1 MSGIYI
7 ALATVAAAATTAS
20 ASVYGAKKQ
29 ASATKQ
35 AAKLQKQASD
45 DALRQQQQEQN
56 QLNQRE
62 VDQESL
68 LEANTGSD
76 TQATILTN
84 PGGLTIDDLILGRGT
99 SLLGGRK

>member
-1 MSGIYI
+1 MSGIITAIVGSAVI
-7 ALATVAAAATTAS
+7 AGS
-20 ASVYGAKKQ
+20 ASIYGAKKQ
-29 ASATKQ
+29 AAATRQ

-68 LEANTGSD
+68 LEANTGPD

>member
-1 MSGIYI
+1 MSGIITAIFGSAVI
-7 ALATVAAAATTAS
+7 AGS
-20 ASVYGAKKQ
+20 ASIYGAKKQ
-29 ASATKQ
+29 AAATRQ

>member
-1 MSGIYI
+1 MSGIITAIVGSAVI
-7 ALATVAAAATTAS
+7 AGS
-20 ASVYGAKKQ
+20 ASIYGAKKQ
-29 ASATKQ
+29 AAATRQ

-76 TQATILTN
+76 TQATILTS

>member
-1 MSGIYI
+1 MSGLITAI
-7 ALATVAAAATTAS
+7 VGSAVLAGSAT
-20 ASVYGAKKQ
+20 VYGAKKQ
-29 ASATKQ
+29 AAATRQ

>member
-1 MSGIYI
+1 MSGIITAIVGSAVI
-7 ALATVAAAATTAS
+7 AGS
-20 ASVYGAKKQ
+20 ASIYGAKKQ
-29 ASATKQ
+29 AAATRQ

>member
-1 MSGIYI
+1 MSGLITAIVGSAVI
-7 ALATVAAAATTAS
+7 AGSATI
-20 ASVYGAKKQ
+20 YGAKKQ
-29 ASATKQ
+29 AAATRQ

>member
-1 MSGIYI
+1 MSGLITAIVGSAVI
-7 ALATVAAAATTAS
+7 AGS
-20 ASVYGAKKQ
+20 ASIYGAKKQ
-29 ASATKQ
+29 AAATRQ

>member
-1 MSGIYI
+1 MSGLITAIVGSAVI
-7 ALATVAAAATTAS
+7 AGS
-20 ASVYGAKKQ
+20 ASIYGAKKQ
-29 ASATKQ
+29 AAATRQ

-68 LEANTGSD
+68 LEANMGSD

>member
-1 MSGIYI
+1 MSGLITAIVGSAVI
-7 ALATVAAAATTAS
+7 AGSAT
-20 ASVYGAKKQ
+20 VYGAKKQ
-29 ASATKQ
+29 AAATRQ

-62 VDQESL
+62 ADQESL

>member
-1 MSGIYI
+1 MSGLITAIVGSAVI
-7 ALATVAAAATTAS
+7 AGSATI
-20 ASVYGAKKQ
+20 YGAKKQ
-29 ASATKQ
+29 ASATQK

-68 LEANTGSD
+68 LEANTGPD
-76 TQATILTN
+76 TQGTILTS

>member
-1 MSGIYI
+1 MSGLITAIVGSAVI
-7 ALATVAAAATTAS
+7 AGSAT
-20 ASVYGAKKQ
+20 VYGAKKQ
-29 ASATKQ
+29 AAATRQ

>member
-1 MSGIYI
+1 MSGIITAIVGSAVI
-7 ALATVAAAATTAS
+7 AGS
-20 ASVYGAKKQ
+20 ASIYGAKKQ
-29 ASATKQ
+29 AAATRK